1 MDKQIKIAAIHDMS
15 GFGRCALTVV
25 IPVISAMGMQCVPVP
40 TAVLSTHT
48 GGFEDFVWRDMSDY
62 ISPCCKHYK
71 ALGIEFD
78 AIYSGFL
85 ASEGQVDSCLRF
97 FDSFGSALRIVDPV
111 MGDNGERYKTYTD
124 ELIARMQELVRKA
137 DIITPNLT
145 EAAMLLGEDYPE
157 SLDEDTARR
166 WLERLCGMSVSAVI
180 KGIPLDNGM
189 YANISLDGKTGEY
202 NKLEWKKLPYFYPGT
217 GDLFAS
223 VLTGFVLQGYSLSAA
238 VESATKFSELAIRI
252 TAKTGNPCRDG
263 VEFERILGLLM
274 GNNGDLCL

>member
-25 IPVISAMGMQCVPVP
+25 IPVLSAMGMQCVPVP

-62 ISPCCKHYK
+62 LSPCCKHYK
-71 ALGIEFD
+71 NLGIEFD

-85 ASEGQVDSCLRF
+85 ASVGQVDSCLQF
-97 FDSFGSALRIVDPV
+97 FDSFKTAKRIVDPV

-124 ELIARMQELVRKA
+124 QLIARMQELVRKA

-166 WLERLCGMSVSAVI
+166 WLERLSAHDDR
-180 KGIPLDNGM
+180 LH
-189 YANISLDGKTGEY
+189 A
-202 NKLEWKKLPYFYPGT
+202 
-217 GDLFAS
+217 
-223 VLTGFVLQGYSLSAA
+223 
-238 VESATKFSELAIRI
+238 
-252 TAKTGNPCRDG
+252 GNR
-263 VEFERILGLLM
+263 L
-274 GNNGDLCL
+274 